1 MKNTSNIS
9 GTGSQSGQVNTTPR
23 AKNPVSTVRLLV
35 LGAVFIVLVVLTAA
49 LYQQFIITKEYGLL
63 VYFLG
68 MLAIAVFIWLSALLA
83 SRFRTTKKAK
93 PAQHKVR
100 DALISALRD
109 EDPKVRYAA
118 AKGLAELD
126 LEESVEH
133 YKHDDLN
140 TILISAL
147 NDEDPDVRS
156 EAVEGLAVV
165 EMEKYSYQHAHD
177 RVDGTLIKHGI
188 P

>member
-9 GTGSQSGQVNTTPR
+9 GTGNQSGQVNTTPR
-23 AKNPVSTVRLLV
+23 ETNPVSIVSLLV
-35 LGAVFIVLVVLTAA
+35 LGAVFIVLVALTIA
-49 LYQQFIITKEYGLL
+49 LYKEFIATGEYGIPA
-63 VYFLG
+63 YFLG
-68 MLAIAVFIWLSALLA
+68 MLATAVFILLSALLA
-83 SRFRTTKKAK
+83 SRFRTEKAK

-100 DALISALRD
+100 AALISALRD

-133 YKHDDLN
+133 FKHDDLD
-140 TILISAL
+140 TILVSAL
-147 NDEDPDVRS
+147 ADDDPDVRS

-177 RVDGTLIKHGI
+177 RLDGTLLKHNI